1 MDNPIHRSQKFQ
13 LLKEQ
18 MQEAFGDEMM
28 TSIEVYAFLFRVAR
42 DLFAA
47 SQNYLGRYGLS
58 DGRIAVLMHLRTAP
72 EYRLTPSE
80 LAERMFVTRG
90 TMTGLLDGLEH
101 VGLLERKLHTEDRR
115 MLTIQL
121 TQKGI
126 DLLAELMPAHIQR
139 IKTMVEKADLS
150 EEEQKQLLTLLLKV
164 SNGISALKD
173 C

>member
-1 MDNPIHRSQKFQ
+1 MDNPIHNSPKFQ
-13 LLKEQ
+13 MLREQ
-18 MQEAFGDEMM
+18 MREAFGEEMV
-28 TSIEVYAFLFRVAR
+28 TSVEIYAFLFRVAR

-58 DGRIAVLMHLRTAP
+58 DGRIAVLMHLRMAP
-72 EYRLTPSE
+72 DYSLTPSE

-90 TMTGLLDGLEH
+90 TMTGLLDGLEN
-101 VGLLERKLHTEDRR
+101 VGLLARKHHAEDRR
-115 MLTIQL
+115 MLTVQL

-126 DLLAELMPAHIQR
+126 DLLAELMPEHVRR

-164 SNGISALKD
+164 SNGISFLKE

>member
-1 MDNPIHRSQKFQ
+1 MNNPIHNSPKFQ
-13 LLKEQ
+13 ILREQ

-47 SQNYLGRYGLS
+47 SQSYLGRYGLS

-72 EYRLTPSE
+72 DYNLTPSE

-90 TMTGLLDGLEH
+90 TMTGLLDGLESS
-101 VGLLERKLHTEDRR
+101 GLLARKLHTEDRR
-115 MLTIQL
+115 MLSIQL
-121 TQKGI
+121 TQKGS
-126 DLLAELMPAHIQR
+126 DLLAELMPEHVRR
-139 IKTMVEKADLS
+139 IKTMVEKAELS
-150 EEEQKQLLTLLLKV
+150 EEEQKQLLALLLKV
-164 SNGISALKD
+164 SNGISALSD

>member
-1 MDNPIHRSQKFQ
+1 
-13 LLKEQ
+13 
-18 MQEAFGDEMM
+18 
-28 TSIEVYAFLFRVAR
+28 
-42 DLFAA
+42 
-47 SQNYLGRYGLS
+47 
-58 DGRIAVLMHLRTAP
+58 
-72 EYRLTPSE
+72 
-80 LAERMFVTRG
+80 
-90 TMTGLLDGLEH
+90 
-101 VGLLERKLHTEDRR
+101 

-126 DLLAELMPAHIQR
+126 DLLAELLPAHIQR